1 MTPEEPVEPR
11 EPAEPEEPIGPE
23 DPMEPEGAAGVAGR
37 DKAGA
42 PDTPEGVFAVP
53 GAGNWRAGGTSAGIG
68 AAGYRKAAGVEAA
81 VEEAGWG
88 ALISVDQSRMGWD
101 IRCVLGMMDTSQVL

>member
-1 MTPEEPVEPR
+1 M
-11 EPAEPEEPIGPE
+11 EPESPV
-23 DPMEPEGAAGVAGR
+23 EPEGAAGTAGR

-42 PDTPEGVFAVP
+42 PDTPEGLLAAP
-53 GAGNWRAGGTSAGIG
+53 GAGNWKAGGMSAGIG
-68 AAGYRKAAGVEAA
+68 AAGYWKAAGDAGAEEEAA

-101 IRCVLGMMDTSQVL
+101 IRCVLGIMDTSQVL

>member
-1 MTPEEPVEPR
+1 
-11 EPAEPEEPIGPE
+11 
-23 DPMEPEGAAGVAGR
+23 MEPEGAAGAAGR

-42 PDTPEGVFAVP
+42 PDTPEGAFAVP
-53 GAGNWRAGGTSAGIG
+53 GAGNWRAGGTSAGMG
-68 AAGYRKAAGVEAA
+68 AAGYRKAAGASAAGVEAA

-88 ALISVDQSRMGWD
+88 ALISVDQSRMGGD